1 MQRTD
6 VLIVGA
12 GQAGLAMSCCL
23 SDLGIEHI
31 VVERGDVANRWRT
44 DGWDSLRL
52 LTPNWMTRLPGR
64 VYAGDDPDGF
74 MTARELLAWLE
85 QYARSLRAPIET
97 HTTVLRVR
105 QHGGRYCVITDRGT
119 WSAANVVIATGYC
132 DRAAVPAIHRQ
143 LTPRITQIVPRDY
156 RHPGQ
161 LPPGGVLVVGA
172 SATGIQIA
180 DELQQSGRDVTIA
193 VGQHTRLPRTYR
205 GRDILWWLD
214 RMGVLSEGSERV
226 YDIEISRQQ
235 PSLQLVGRPDRSTL
249 DLGVLRA
256 QGVRVVGRLRELDGR
271 IARFE
276 DDLFA
281 TTAAADFKLAGILQR
296 VDAFIEKGGM
306 NAEAREPFRP
316 VWPLFRSS
324 QTSLD
329 LEADGIETVIWAT
342 GYRRD
347 YSWLDV
353 PVLDARGEIVRSG
366 GITGQPG
373 LYVLG
378 LNFLRRRNSSF
389 IAGVGDDA
397 RELAADIASR
407 LAIARTA

>member
-6 VLIVGA
+6 VLIVGG
-12 GQAGLAMSCCL
+12 GQAGLSMSCCL
-23 SDLGIEHI
+23 SELGVEHVI
-31 VVERGDVANRWRT
+31 VERGDVANRWRT

-64 VYAGDDPDGF
+64 AYTGNDPDGF

-85 QYARSLRAPIET
+85 QYARSLRATIER
-97 HTTVLRVR
+97 HTTVLRVHR
-105 QHGGRYCVITDRGT
+105 HGERYCVITDRGT

-132 DRAAVPAIHRQ
+132 DRAAVPAIHKR
-143 LTPRITQIVPRDY
+143 LTPRIAQIVPRDY

-214 RMGVLSEGSERV
+214 RMGVLSEGSDRV

-235 PSLQLVGRPDRSTL
+235 PSLQLVGRPDKSTL

-256 QGVRVVGRLRELDGR
+256 RGVRVVGRLRDLDGR

-276 DDLFA
+276 DDLFP

-296 VDAFIEKGGM
+296 IDAFIAKSGM
-306 NAEAREPFRP
+306 DAEAPEPFRP

-324 QTSLD
+324 QTVLD
-329 LEADGIETVIWAT
+329 LEAEGIETVIWAT

-353 PVLDARGEIVRSG
+353 PVLDSRGEIVHSG
-366 GITGQPG
+366 GITRQPG
-373 LYVLG
+373 LYVIG

-397 RELAADIASR
+397 RELAAHIAGRVSM
-407 LAIARTA
+407 ARTA

>member
-1 MQRTD
+1 
-6 VLIVGA
+6 
-12 GQAGLAMSCCL
+12 
-23 SDLGIEHI
+23 
-31 VVERGDVANRWRT
+31 
-44 DGWDSLRL
+44 
-52 LTPNWMTRLPGR
+52 
-64 VYAGDDPDGF
+64 
-74 MTARELLAWLE
+74 
-85 QYARSLRAPIET
+85 
-97 HTTVLRVR
+97 
-105 QHGGRYCVITDRGT
+105 
-119 WSAANVVIATGYC
+119 
-132 DRAAVPAIHRQ
+132 
-143 LTPRITQIVPRDY
+143 
-156 RHPGQ
+156 
-161 LPPGGVLVVGA
+161 
-172 SATGIQIA
+172 
-180 DELQQSGRDVTIA
+180 
-193 VGQHTRLPRTYR
+193 
-205 GRDILWWLD
+205 
-214 RMGVLSEGSERV
+214 MGVLSEGSERV

-296 VDAFIEKGGM
+296 VDALIEKGGM

-329 LEADGIETVIWAT
+329 LEAEGIETVIWAT